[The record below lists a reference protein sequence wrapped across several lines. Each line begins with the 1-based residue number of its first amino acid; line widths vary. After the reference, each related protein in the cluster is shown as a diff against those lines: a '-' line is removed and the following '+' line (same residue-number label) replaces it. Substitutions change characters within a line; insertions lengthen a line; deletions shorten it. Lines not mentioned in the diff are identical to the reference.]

1 MGCLGIS
8 EHKKTSMG
16 LIKILS
22 KFFPKTV
29 TIRREIVVNSSQKN
43 TWAAL
48 VALDR
53 WPIRD
58 SYIASIKAASS
69 NPSPDLLWAAGYSY
83 REQVHRGPFGIFR
96 PTFNLTVGEV
106 DKGNYRIMWW
116 ARYLLTRGEHSWQ
129 VEKGETENTSTLI
142 SEEIFRGPRAFL
154 AIAIWLFYFFDVNG
168 MTDKQLSFI
177 ALDAERIKKT

>member
-1 MGCLGIS
+1 MR
-8 EHKKTSMG
+8 

-22 KFFPKTV
+22 RFFPQ
-29 TIRREIVVNSSQKN
+29 TITLRRELMVNSSQKN
-43 TWAAL
+43 TWTAL

-58 SYIASIKAASS
+58 SYIASIKAAAS
-69 NPSPDLLWAAGYSY
+69 NPSPHLLWEAGYRY

-96 PTFNLTVGEV
+96 PTFNLTVEEV
-106 DKGNYRIMWW
+106 DKENYRIMWW
-116 ARYLLTRGEHSWQ
+116 ARYLLTRGEHSWK
-129 VEKGETENTSTLI
+129 VEKGETEDTSILI

-154 AIAIWLFYFFDVNG
+154 AIAIWLFHFFDVDG

-177 ALDAERIKKT
+177 ALDAEQIEKLN